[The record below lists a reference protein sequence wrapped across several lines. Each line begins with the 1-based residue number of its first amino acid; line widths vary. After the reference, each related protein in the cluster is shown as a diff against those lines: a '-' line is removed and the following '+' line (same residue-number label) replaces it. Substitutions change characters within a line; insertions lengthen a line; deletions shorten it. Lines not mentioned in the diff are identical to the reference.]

1 VHVQAE
7 RDGWW
12 GRASTELVPEYD
24 VNNAN
29 TATAPGYALL
39 NLELGHRGF
48 EVGAVQLQPFASVN
62 NLLDERYAGS
72 VVVNAFDP
80 DGPPL
85 PKYYEPAPGITYSVG
100 LNVEL

>member
-1 VHVQAE
+1 VQAE

-39 NLELGHRGF
+39 NLELGHRGID
-48 EVGAVQLQPFASVN
+48 VGTARLQPFASVN
-62 NLLDERYAGS
+62 NLLDEQYAGS
-72 VVVNAFDP
+72 VVINAF
-80 DGPPL
+80 GGR
-85 PKYYEPAPGITYSVG
+85 YYEPAPGITYSVG